1 MLYLENYLNGFIVAL
16 GLIMAIGAQNA
27 FVLAQGLRR
36 EHHVSVAIVCM
47 TCDAVLIT
55 AGTFGLAALLA
66 EHPVAMAVTRWAG
79 VIFLVCYAA
88 FALHRAL
95 SSQSLTMT
103 AGHQPL
109 RPLRTVLITTLA
121 ITLLNP
127 HVYLDT
133 MVLIGAVGAQQTI
146 PALFVAGAASASVV
160 WFFSLALGAAKLAPL
175 LQRPLT
181 WRLID
186 LGVAV
191 MMLSIAWRL
200 ASPALQTAT

>member
-1 MLYLENYLNGFIVAL
+1 MPYLENYLNGFMVAL

-36 EHHVSVAIVCM
+36 EHHISVALICM
-47 TCDAVLIT
+47 TCDAILIS
-55 AGTFGLAALLA
+55 AGTFGLAVLLA
-66 EHPVAMAVTRWAG
+66 EHPMAMAITRWGG
-79 VIFLVCYAA
+79 VIFLVSYAV
-88 FALHRAL
+88 FALHRSL
-95 SSQSLTMT
+95 GKQSLAMT
-103 AGHQPL
+103 ASHQPL
-109 RPLRTVLITTLA
+109 RPLRTVLLTTLA

-133 MVLIGAVGAQQTI
+133 MVLIGAVGAQQAA
-146 PALFVAGAASASVV
+146 PAWFVLGAASASVV

-200 ASPALQTAT
+200 AAPALHSTP